1 MDTPDPAAYPKYLKY
16 LSIKQEAQKE
26 LLERRSELLK
36 LKHQE
41 GIQNLAEILRLLE
54 QNHEYLVQVGI
65 WIDVSWDMPIIS
77 EIFKDSDC

>member
-1 MDTPDPAAYPKYLKY
+1 MDTPDPAVYPKYLKY
-16 LSIKQEAQKE
+16 LSIKQEVQKE
-26 LLERRSELLK
+26 LLDRRSELLK

-41 GIQNLAEILRLLE
+41 GIQDLGEIKRLLE
-54 QNHEYLVQVGI
+54 QNHEYLVQIGI